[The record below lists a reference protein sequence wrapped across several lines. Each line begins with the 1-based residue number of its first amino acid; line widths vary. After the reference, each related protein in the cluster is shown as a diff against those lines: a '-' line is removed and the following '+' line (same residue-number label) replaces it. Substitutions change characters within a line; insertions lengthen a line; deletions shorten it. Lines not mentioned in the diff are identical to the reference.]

1 MTTTPEMAFAPNVPS
16 VSSTETANP
25 KIKNHR
31 TAQGIPGIIKRIVI
45 IGVISRIDRCCNI
58 GVCRRGLSRVGII
71 LRCRPL
77 SRHLNRGGILLWSIL
92 SRR

>member
-16 VSSTETANP
+16 VSSTETANA

-31 TAQGIPGIIKRIVI
+31 TAQGIPGIVKRIVI
-45 IGVISRIDRCCNI
+45 IGVVGRIDRCRNI

-71 LRCRPL
+71 LRCR
-77 SRHLNRGGILLWSIL
+77 HLNRGGILLWSIL